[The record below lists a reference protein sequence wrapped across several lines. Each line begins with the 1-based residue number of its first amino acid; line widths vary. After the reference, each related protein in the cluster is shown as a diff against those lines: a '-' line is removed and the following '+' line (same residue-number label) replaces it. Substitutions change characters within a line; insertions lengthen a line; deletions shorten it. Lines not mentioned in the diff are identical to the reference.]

1 MSSLQQRLTAV
12 TDMQFAAI
20 AAAAHLKSQLSE
32 LKGLRERVRE
42 ALEFA
47 ATETRS
53 VMPPAQVSIWKA
65 PMKPASSEGPSPSP
79 LRL

>member
-1 MSSLQQRLTAV
+1 MSSLQQRLTVV
-12 TDMQFAAI
+12 TDMQLAAI

-47 ATETRS
+47 AAETRS
-53 VMPPAQVSIWKA
+53 VMPSAQGCICKA
-65 PMKPASSEGPSPSP
+65 AIKPASSEGRSFGHP
-79 LRL
+79 

>member
-32 LKGLRERVRE
+32 LNC
-42 ALEFA
+42 
-47 ATETRS
+47 
-53 VMPPAQVSIWKA
+53 
-65 PMKPASSEGPSPSP
+65 ASGSGKHWNLPRPKRGVLCHLP
-79 LRL
+79 RFLFGRRP